1 MRPGGSINLAARR
14 GHLPHVRHCVLIV
27 LSRTQSVSVNS
38 PTACLAPMTS
48 IAASVVVSQSPA
60 SDRTMV
66 EASVTLAI
74 SPPSYDAPRR
84 LPATVKVRK
93 RTNGNAIFV
102 AWRKSHGDERAP
114 FHQPVKFI
122 QNSPVALISPPVRAI
137 GEVGAAGFQP
147 GRSRETCQA
156 RGCRLAPDLGMA
168 PELRRRLRPLK
179 PGRRAPAGSRNTVFD
194 RRQDPRVR
202 VQLHLSAPFRQV
214 HQ

>member
-1 MRPGGSINLAARR
+1 MRPGGSINLATRR
-14 GHLPHVRHCVLIV
+14 GQFPHVRHCALIA
-27 LSRTQSVSVNS
+27 LSRTQSVSANS
-38 PTACLAPMTS
+38 PEACLARMAS
-48 IAASVVVSQSPA
+48 SAASIVVSQSPA

-74 SPPSYDAPRR
+74 SPPSHEAPQR
-84 LPATVKVRK
+84 LPATVKISK
-93 RTNGNAIFV
+93 RTNSNAFFV

-122 QNSPVALISPPVRAI
+122 QNSPVALISPPVCAT

-147 GRSRETCQA
+147 GRSRETCELE
-156 RGCRLAPDLGMA
+156 GCRPRPRLGMA

-179 PGRRAPAGSRNTVFD
+179 PGRRAPAGSRDAVFD
-194 RRQDPRVR
+194 RRQDLRVR
-202 VQLHLSAPFRQV
+202 VPVHVRSPFRQV